1 MPRWTKTR
9 RTKTRRNKT
18 RRNKT
23 RRTKRKLRGGKPSPV
38 GSEPA
43 TPELDGLVTTTS
55 PEIPRTPSPKLFT
68 LEAPATAVKPK
79 AKRPRTKMRY
89 FKNMR
94 NKTRRNK
101 TRRNKT
107 RRQTHY

>member
-1 MPRWTKTR
+1 MPRWNKTPR
-9 RTKTRRNKT
+9 NKTRRNKT

-38 GSEPA
+38 GSEPG
-43 TPELDGLVTTTS
+43 TPELDGLVTTSS

-68 LEAPATAVKPK
+68 SEAPATADKPK
-79 AKRPRTKMRY
+79 AKRPNTKKRY
-89 FKNMR
+89 SKTRR